1 MTKSN
6 ISIRRRLGYS
16 LVGLFTISFGI
27 LLIATDQII
36 KRDRLQRHERLVMAT
51 AMAIKNEFD
60 DVKQAPG
67 SQDETL
73 DNQRYRQILNNFSAT
88 RVLVWL
94 SRPTKD
100 PLFPNTAPVQQF
112 FGIFD
117 LINCFSSKNR
127 W

>member
-60 DVKQAPG
+60 DFG
-67 SQDETL
+67 L
-73 DNQRYRQILNNFSAT
+73 FRLISA
-88 RVLVWL
+88 
-94 SRPTKD
+94 
-100 PLFPNTAPVQQF
+100 
-112 FGIFD
+112 
-117 LINCFSSKNR
+117 
-127 W
+127 